1 LPGPR
6 PMMVVTKIAAG
17 LIAICAAATV
27 AGVAGG
33 APPQLPQGQDAAG
46 GRGPALPSVD
56 HLCLSG
62 PGGEV
67 VASPDGEHCLRTAG
81 EP

>member
-1 LPGPR
+1 
-6 PMMVVTKIAAG
+6 MMVVTAIAAG
-17 LIAICAAATV
+17 LIAICAAATAV
-27 AGVAGG
+27 GVADGV
-33 APPQLPQGQDAAG
+33 PPQHPPGPVAAG

-67 VASPDGEHCLRTAG
+67 VASPDGEHCLPAAA